1 MKWSMKDLERIEI
14 KPLPGGGWRAEF
26 AELGFW
32 AEHENPWEAAA
43 LVKRQLESYRKSQV
57 N

>member
-1 MKWSMKDLERIEI
+1 MNDLERIEI
-14 KPLPGGGWRAEF
+14 KPLPSGRWRAEF
-26 AELGFW
+26 AQLGFW

-43 LVKRQLESYRKSQV
+43 LVKRQLESYLKSQV